1 MNSSTSQQVLV
12 KSKKMPLYKQVKE
25 ILLIWV
31 QESEN
36 GTLLPTEEELCKR
49 FGVSRQTI
57 RQAISGLS
65 EEGLVTRHPGQGTF
79 VKRSKVIRD
88 TRWALED
95 FNREMQSHGLK
106 PETVVL
112 SIHREKSMD
121 FVSRQLEIAPDALV
135 VVIKR
140 LRFVD
145 GWPMVVQQSYL
156 PYALF
161 ESIES
166 KKEELVTRSLH
177 SIIEKDYHYALQTAE
192 RTIEAIPAPSQEAD
206 LLKVAP
212 GSPVLYSTSIWKA
225 ASGNIVEY
233 VLEWYR
239 GDKSQFKIQLGRK
252 SHREP

>member
-1 MNSSTSQQVLV
+1 MNSTTNQQILV
-12 KSKKMPLYKQVKE
+12 KTKKMPLYKQLKE

-49 FGVSRQTI
+49 FGVSRQTV

-65 EEGLVTRHPGQGTF
+65 EEGLVIRHPGQGTF
-79 VKRSKVIRD
+79 VKRSKISRD
-88 TRWALED
+88 TKWALED
-95 FNREMQSHGLK
+95 FNREMQYHGLK

-112 SIHREKSMD
+112 AIRVEKSMD
-121 FVSRQLEIAPDALV
+121 FVSRQLGIQPNELV
-135 VVIKR
+135 VSIKR

-156 PYALF
+156 PHSLF
-161 ESIES
+161 SDLES
-166 KKEELVTRSLH
+166 KKDELVTRSLH
-177 SIIEKDYHYALQTAE
+177 SIIEKDYKYALQTAE
-192 RTIEAIPAPSQEAD
+192 RSIEAIPAPTQEAEQ
-206 LLKVAP
+206 LQVAP
-212 GSPVLYSTSIWKA
+212 GSPVLYSTSLWKTFN
-225 ASGNIVEY
+225 GVCVEY

-252 SHREP
+252 NQSEP